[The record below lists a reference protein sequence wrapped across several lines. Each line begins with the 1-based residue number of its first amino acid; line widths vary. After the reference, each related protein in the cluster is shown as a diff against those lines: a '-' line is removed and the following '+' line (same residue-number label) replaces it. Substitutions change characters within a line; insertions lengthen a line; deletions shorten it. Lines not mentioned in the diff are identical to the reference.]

1 MSNFLLNTYH
11 LKDIIKQKTCYKNP
25 DRPTCINLILTN
37 SSRSFQDTY
46 AVDTELSDFHK
57 LVVTVLKLYFPKHKL
72 NI

>member
-57 LVVTVLKLYFPKHKL
+57 LVVTVLKLYFLEHKL